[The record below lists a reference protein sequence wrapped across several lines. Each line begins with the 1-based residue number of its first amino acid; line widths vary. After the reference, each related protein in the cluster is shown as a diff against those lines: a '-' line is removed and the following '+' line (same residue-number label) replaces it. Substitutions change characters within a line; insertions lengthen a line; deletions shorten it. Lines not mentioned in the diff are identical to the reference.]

1 MPEKNTLETFKP
13 WLLERQT
20 ELLTDIIV
28 AREAAVAA
36 AAVTGIDAT
45 DVNDLEDQASKR
57 ERTTLQDAEEQR
69 DRDELADVQAALA
82 RFTEGSYGTCIN
94 CAQPID
100 FPRLEAIPA
109 AARCLACQRQ
119 WEASRVPEAKASWI

>member
-1 MPEKNTLETFKP
+1 MPKKNTLETFKS
-13 WLLERQT
+13 WLLERQA
-20 ELLTDIIV
+20 ELLADIIA

-36 AAVTGIDAT
+36 AAATGIDAT

-69 DRDELADVQAALA
+69 DRDELADVRAALG
-82 RFTEGSYGTCIN
+82 RFSERSYGSCID

-100 FPRLEAIPA
+100 LPRLKAIPA

-119 WEASRVPEAKASWI
+119 LEASRVPQAKTSRI

>member
-1 MPEKNTLETFKP
+1 MPEKNTLEIFKP

-100 FPRLEAIPA
+100 LPRLEAIPA

-119 WEASRVPEAKASWI
+119 WEASRVPQAKTSWI